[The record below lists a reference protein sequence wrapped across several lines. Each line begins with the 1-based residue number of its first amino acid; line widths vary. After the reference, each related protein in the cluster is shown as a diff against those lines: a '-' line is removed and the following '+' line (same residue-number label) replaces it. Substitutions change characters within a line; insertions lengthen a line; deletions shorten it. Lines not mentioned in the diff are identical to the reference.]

1 MDLRRLPRTY
11 WVFVLFSILGPLL
24 IVANGGGTVTGSA
37 VVIVALL
44 LFGLVRGWQ
53 PVWGLYVVFTVA
65 GLVSTL
71 GASGGGLLPKVLCLL
86 VYNIGSLALLFSS
99 SMRAHVGIHRRRR
112 ARTV

>member
-37 VVIVALL
+37 VVVVALL
-44 LFGLVRGWQ
+44 LFGLARGWQ
-53 PVWGLYVVFTVA
+53 PVWGLYVVFGAV

-71 GASGGGLLPKVLCLL
+71 SVSGGGLLPNVLCLL
-86 VYNIGSLALLFSS
+86 AYNVGSLALLFSS
-99 SMRAHVGIHRRRR
+99 SMRVHVGIHSRRR
-112 ARTV
+112 AQNA